1 MFDKNI
7 SILSLLDKGQN
18 YLKCTLMVSQS
29 MILSVSGELSIK
41 NENEGYRKFK
51 LINIILSFL
60 IEIIHVIMLY
70 YTGEIKQFYWILCRL
85 VIDLWI

>member
-60 IEIIHVIMLY
+60 IEIIHVFMLY